1 MLRARHV
8 IEIGT
13 GAGTSGAWLLDGM
26 PSDGVLTTIDV
37 EPEHASR
44 ARRTF
49 AEAGIPPQ
57 RTRVITGRALDVLP
71 RLNDGAYDLVHVDA
85 DTEGYPEYA
94 EHGIRLLRPGGVL
107 ALENMLWHDTVA
119 DPASRDATTV
129 LLRDLGKSLRDDER
143 LASALLPVGGGLLV
157 AVRR

>member
-1 MLRARHV
+1 MLASL
-8 IEIGT
+8 
-13 GAGTSGAWLLDGM
+13 AGGEHLD
-26 PSDGVLTTIDV
+26 
-37 EPEHASR
+37 
-44 ARRTF
+44 
-49 AEAGIPPQ
+49 
-57 RTRVITGRALDVLP
+57 
-71 RLNDGAYDLVHVDA
+71 DLVHVDA
-85 DTEGYPEYA
+85 DTDGYPEYA